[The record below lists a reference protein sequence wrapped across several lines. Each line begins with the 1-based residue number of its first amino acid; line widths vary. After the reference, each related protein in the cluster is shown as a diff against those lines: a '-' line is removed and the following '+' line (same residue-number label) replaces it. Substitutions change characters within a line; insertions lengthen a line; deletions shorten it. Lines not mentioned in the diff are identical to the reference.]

1 MFMTAPLQNPK
12 AEETIL
18 NVIKNFIGISTSDP
32 HFDDEILMHI
42 NLIIAELAI
51 VGTTDKVSICSKD
64 TVWTDYLVKEV
75 DIASIQTLIGM
86 KVKMVFDPPANSF
99 LVESYNK
106 QIDKMEWLL
115 TINKEG
121 ELNEPTK

>member
-1 MFMTAPLQNPK
+1 MTAPLQNPK

-121 ELNEPTK
+121 EPNEPTK

>member
-1 MFMTAPLQNPK
+1 MTAPLQNPK

-42 NLIIAELAI
+42 NLIIAELEI

-121 ELNEPTK
+121 KLNEPTK

>member
-1 MFMTAPLQNPK
+1 MTAPLQNPN

-18 NVIKNFIGISTSDP
+18 TVIKNFIGISTSDP
-32 HFDDEILMHI
+32 HFDDELLMHI
-42 NLIIAELAI
+42 NLIIAELEI
-51 VGTTDKVSICSKD
+51 VGTTNKVIVCSKD

-115 TINKEG
+115 TVKKEG
-121 ELNEPTK
+121 EPNEPIK

>member
-1 MFMTAPLQNPK
+1 MTAPLQNPK

-42 NLIIAELAI
+42 NLIIAELEI

-121 ELNEPTK
+121 EPNEPTK

>member
-1 MFMTAPLQNPK
+1 MTAPLQNPK

>member
-1 MFMTAPLQNPK
+1 MTAPLQNPK

-18 NVIKNFIGISTSDP
+18 TVIKNFIGISTSDP

-42 NLIIAELAI
+42 NLIIAELEI

-121 ELNEPTK
+121 ELNEPIK